1 MNTQLQSKLN
11 FDEKYRPVYA
21 EEILNLFLADL
32 ERDWTRRE
40 ISRTLDIETATVSGL
55 IRPMIKNK
63 TLTVVKTR
71 ECSITGNEVEA
82 LRLTTSL
89 VKK

>member
-1 MNTQLQSKLN
+1 MNTSAISKEK
-11 FDEKYRPVYA
+11 FDQEFRPVYA
-21 EEILNLFLADL
+21 EEIINLFLADP

-71 ECSITGNEVEA
+71 NCSITNNEVEA

-89 VKK
+89 VRK